1 MDHGKDSFQIPFEW
15 DTKIKAKGT
24 QKKKSDMKTIFQNF
38 QGFDHEGNDPFWT
51 VTGDNVTSLILSD
64 YTKVKGRADSRPSPP
79 PSVRLCEQ
87 AIVC

>member
-1 MDHGKDSFQIPFEW
+1 MKHK
-15 DTKIKAKGT
+15 KIKAKGT

-64 YTKVKGRADSRPSPP
+64 YTKVKGRTDLYCVKSLEVTTSL
-79 PSVRLCEQ
+79 SHSE
-87 AIVC
+87 